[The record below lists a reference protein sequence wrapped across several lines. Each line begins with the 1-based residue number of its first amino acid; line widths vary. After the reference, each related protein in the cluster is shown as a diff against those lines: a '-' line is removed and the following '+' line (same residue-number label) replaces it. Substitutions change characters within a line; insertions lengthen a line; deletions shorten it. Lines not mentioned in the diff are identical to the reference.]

1 MFVAIAGYM
10 IQRCKNIP
18 MKMKQ
23 KMEKRT
29 QDEKIENH
37 EDALIEM
44 GYLKPKRKAKK
55 AQDAEAKKKA
65 KEAEAKKKAKDEKA
79 KKKAKIEK
87 TDSENEEEPEI
98 A

>member
-1 MFVAIAGYM
+1 MFVIIAEYM

-18 MKMKQ
+18 IKMKQ

-44 GYLKPKRKAKK
+44 GYLKPKKKAKK
-55 AQDAEAKKKA
+55 AKDAEAKKKA
-65 KEAEAKKKAKDEKA
+65 KGAKD

-87 TDSENEEEPEI
+87 TDSESEEDTQI
-98 A
+98 T